1 MSEQENPNKES
12 FMQQNYFL
20 SRIDRS
26 IADNLK
32 SIESSFFD
40 DAGIV
45 KDFIVFISK
54 RLKYDLFGFTTF
66 TLGQFCKETGRNKQT
81 LCEVHP
87 FFINNKKAS
96 PPVYNG
102 HTFKTVFDFALLNM
116 IRHNIVFD
124 KSYTYNNKGE
134 TTHLTKFSILQDIKL
149 NHDRNNGNVKLYE
162 IRLAPEV
169 IEGFLQRYYII
180 DTKGYSKIG
189 KGRGGDGRKSL
200 YVLLEKTRHI
210 LLSRLI
216 PSTKFTVDYLAG
228 IAGIVVEEPKNR
240 KTSLK
245 RVLEAMRTVGE
256 LNFTY
261 QFVRGDLDKP
271 YQEEYWVELTFHD
284 LTAEVI
290 GDNIFFLKLMEELT
304 FIFSD
309 KYKQVEIKDEKDPFQ
324 RWVTNN
330 SKDINLKIDA
340 IAKSFFKAYNK
351 EITKDEARTMLLNG
365 KLWDLI
371 EKRKA

>member
-1 MSEQENPNKES
+1 MSHSENNDIPS
-12 FMQQNYFL
+12 LIQQNYYL

-54 RLKYDLFGFTTF
+54 RLKQDLFGFSTF
-66 TLGQFCKETGRNKQT
+66 TLNQFCKETGRNKQT
-81 LCEVHP
+81 LCELHP
-87 FFINNKKAS
+87 FFVNNKKAV

-134 TTHLTKFSILQDIKL
+134 TTHLAKFSILQDIKL
-149 NHDRNNGNVKLYE
+149 NHDRSSGSVKLYE

-169 IEGFLQRYYII
+169 IEGFLQRYYTI

-210 LLSRLI
+210 LLTKLI

-245 RVLEAMRTVGE
+245 RVLEAMKNVGE

-261 QFVRGDLDKP
+261 KFVRGDESQR
-271 YQEEYWVELTFHD
+271 YQEDYWVELTFHD
-284 LTAEVI
+284 LAAEI
-290 GDNIFFLKLMEELT
+290 QGDNIFFLKLMEELT
-304 FIFSD
+304 AIFNS
-309 KYKQVEIKDEKDPFQ
+309 KYSNVEIKDEKDPFQ
-324 RWVTNN
+324 RWITNN
-330 SKDINLKIDA
+330 TRDIDLKIKA
-340 IAKSFFKAYNK
+340 ITACYFRAYNK
-351 EITKDEARTMLLNG
+351 ELTNGEAKTMILNG
-365 KLWDLI
+365 KLWDYI
-371 EKRKA
+371 ERKRL